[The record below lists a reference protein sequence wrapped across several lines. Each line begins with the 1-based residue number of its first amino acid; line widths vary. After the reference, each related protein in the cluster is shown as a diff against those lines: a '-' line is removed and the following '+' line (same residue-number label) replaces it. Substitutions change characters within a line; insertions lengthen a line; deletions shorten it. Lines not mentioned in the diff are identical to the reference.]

1 VFLRFGE
8 TPIYKAAYYDH
19 PSTLELL
26 IAKNADVHVVRD
38 KCVLFMTTMHVQLD
52 VRL

>member
-1 VFLRFGE
+1 MYGCVIEGGRGVFSCVFLRFGE

-26 IAKNADVHVVRD
+26 IAKNADVNVVRD
-38 KCVLFMTTMHVQLD
+38 K
-52 VRL
+52 